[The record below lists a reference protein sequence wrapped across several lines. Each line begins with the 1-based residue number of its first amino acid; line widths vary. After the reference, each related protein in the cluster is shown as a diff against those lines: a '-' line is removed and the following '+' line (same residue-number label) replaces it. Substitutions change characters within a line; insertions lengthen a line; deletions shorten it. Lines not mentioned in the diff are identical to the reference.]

1 LLDGEIVNLGKPS
14 PIHAVDW
21 VLDTIANRKNHSAK
35 RLVGPGPTQS
45 EIDRIFEAAAS
56 APDHGCETPWRFVLI
71 HEDKRHCLA
80 EAFASALLER
90 DSNALAEDLTKS
102 KEKAFNSPF
111 LALAICKQDKSSGLM
126 TNAERLISLGCAI
139 QNILISATA
148 LGFGSGLTSGKAM
161 TSSSVRELFKIN
173 EGEACICF
181 INIGTVSSASKV
193 TRIRPSTRS
202 FISSL

>member
-1 LLDGEIVNLGKPS
+1 MSLKNSSPS
-14 PIHAVDW
+14 HAVD
-21 VLDTIANRKNHSAK
+21 LALEASANRKNHSAK
-35 RLVGPGPTQS
+35 RLVSPGPTQS
-45 EIDRIFEAAAS
+45 QINRIFGAAAS
-56 APDHGCETPWRFVLI
+56 APDHGRETPWRFVVI
-71 HEDKRHCLA
+71 CEDKRHLLG
-80 EAFASALLER
+80 EAFA
-90 DSNALAEDLTKS
+90 NALHARDNHALDDDLEKA

-111 LALAICKQDKSSGLM
+111 LALAICKQDESSGST

-161 TSSSVRELFKIN
+161 TSSSVRNLFRLN
-173 EGEACICF
+173 ENETCICF

-193 TRIRPSTRS
+193 TRIRPSIGS

>member
-1 LLDGEIVNLGKPS
+1 VSLKISSPS
-14 PIHAVDW
+14 HAVD
-21 VLDTIANRKNHSAK
+21 LALEAIANRKNHSAK
-35 RLVGPGPTQS
+35 RLVSPGPTQS
-45 EIDRIFEAAAS
+45 QINRIFGAAAS
-56 APDHGCETPWRFVLI
+56 APDHGGETPWRFVVI
-71 HEDKRHCLA
+71 REDKRHLLG
-80 EAFASALLER
+80 EAFA
-90 DSNALAEDLTKS
+90 NALHARDNHALDDDLEKA

-111 LALAICKQDKSSGLM
+111 LALAICKQDESSGST

-161 TSSSVRELFKIN
+161 TSSSVRNLFRLN
-173 EGEACICF
+173 ENETCICF

-193 TRIRPSTRS
+193 TRIRPSIGS